1 MVRFRFN
8 TVGVSITILMGTRQD
23 CPVVC
28 SKGILL
34 LIVLKRLSSQWCD
47 GNICIHGCDKNII
60 LLLIYIL
67 DWLQDIRQ
75 RLITKALYR
84 EDIFVFPFRRIG
96 FQFNMGKMSAIAL
109 AVLSNQNLGIIIPI
123 FGSNPSIN
131 SDVLVKALQIW

>member
-1 MVRFRFN
+1 
-8 TVGVSITILMGTRQD
+8 D

-34 LIVLKRLSSQWCD
+34 LLVLKRLSSQWCD

-75 RLITKALYR
+75 RLITKALFP
-84 EDIFVFPFRRIG
+84 EDIFVFPFHRIG
-96 FQFNMGKMSAIAL
+96 FKFNMGKMSAIAL

-123 FGSNPSIN
+123 FGSNPSIH
-131 SDVLVKALQIW
+131 SDVLVNALQFG